1 MSFVSSFQAAEEG
14 GNRFTVNV
22 NETIHRS
29 LSGERAVRDFSLEE
43 TGEVLREE
51 KQRPGNFIGSKSGI
65 RLQRIAD

>member
-1 MSFVSSFQAAEEG
+1 MPFVSSFLAADEG

-22 NETIHRS
+22 NETSHRS
-29 LSGERAVRDFSLEE
+29 LDGVRAVRDFSLEE

-51 KQRPGNFIGSKSGI
+51 RQRPGHFIGTKSGV